1 MKINIKQSDCRFIVK
16 PEDRIVICKLDRL
29 NGRPLKR
36 CVSEFARDC
45 TESSNM
51 TFYLFSYKADSV
63 EMPKSFTGI
72 ARCSTEDEWD
82 EEKGKKIAF
91 LRVKEKFYTSL
102 FKRANTYIKYCD
114 QAADMLSER
123 FNELGKVASDNLK
136 ALRDEVLPEEGEE
149 E

>member
-1 MKINIKQSDCRFIVK
+1 MKINVKQSDCRFIVK
-16 PEDRIVICKLDRL
+16 PEDRIVICRLDRL
-29 NGRPLKR
+29 NGHPLKR

-45 TESSNM
+45 TESSNV
-51 TFYLFSYKADSV
+51 TFYLFGSKADSV

-72 ARCSTEDEWD
+72 ARCSVDDEWD

-114 QAADMLSER
+114 QATDMLSEH
-123 FNELGKVASDNLK
+123 FNELGRAVSDNLK
-136 ALRDEVLPEEGEE
+136 ALRDEVLPGKEE